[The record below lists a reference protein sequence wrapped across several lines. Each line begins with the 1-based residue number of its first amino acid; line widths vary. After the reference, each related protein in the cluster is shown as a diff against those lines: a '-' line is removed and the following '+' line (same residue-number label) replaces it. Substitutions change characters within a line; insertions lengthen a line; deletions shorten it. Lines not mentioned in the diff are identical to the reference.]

1 MEGRTIYAGADGLAR
16 LKVHMVV
23 ARRARKRGTGVRY
36 SSEYFC
42 GMVVGLVQV
51 DAPDATVPFGIAPFI
66 TDRGYAVEVPYS
78 GQAR

>member
-16 LKVHMVV
+16 LKVRRVV
-23 ARRARKRGTGVRY
+23 AWRERKRGTGVGY
-36 SSEYFC
+36 SSGYFC
-42 GMVVGLVQV
+42 GKAVGLALV
-51 DAPDATVPFGIAPFI
+51 DAPDATVSFGIAPFI

>member
-16 LKVHMVV
+16 LKVHMAV
-23 ARRARKRGTGVRY
+23 AWRDRKRGTGVGY

-42 GMVVGLVQV
+42 GIVSGLALA
-51 DAPDATVPFGIAPFI
+51 DALDATVPFGIAAVI

-78 GQAR
+78 G

>member
-1 MEGRTIYAGADGLAR
+1 MEGRTIYARADELKR
-16 LKVHMVV
+16 LKAHMVV
-23 ARRARKRGTGVRY
+23 TWRERQQGTGVGY

-42 GMVVGLVQV
+42 GKAVGLALV